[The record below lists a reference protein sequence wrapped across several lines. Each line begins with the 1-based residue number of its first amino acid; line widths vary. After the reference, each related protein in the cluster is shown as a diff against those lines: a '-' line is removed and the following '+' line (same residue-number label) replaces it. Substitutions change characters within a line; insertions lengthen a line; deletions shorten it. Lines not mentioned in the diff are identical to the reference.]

1 MTMNAIT
8 ITGYKPYELNI
19 RDDKD
24 EKILVIKEA
33 IKRSLLRY
41 LENGVEWVLLS
52 GQPGVETWAFDLI
65 QELKEAYTIYTA
77 IVPPFMEQEKVWKEP
92 VQDKYYQMI
101 QQADFY
107 QPLMNKPYEHPRQY
121 VTKDKWF
128 IEKTDACILVYEE
141 EHGGSPKYFEELART
156 YQESHMYEMDVI
168 SSFTLEDIAR
178 EMNEL

>member
-77 IVPPFMEQEKVWKEP
+77 IVPPFMEQEKYGKSP
-92 VQDKYYQMI
+92 FRKNI
-101 QQADFY
+101 
-107 QPLMNKPYEHPRQY
+107 
-121 VTKDKWF
+121 TK
-128 IEKTDACILVYEE
+128 
-141 EHGGSPKYFEELART
+141 
-156 YQESHMYEMDVI
+156 
-168 SSFTLEDIAR
+168 
-178 EMNEL
+178 

>member
-65 QELKEAYTIYTA
+65 QELKKHTPSIQPSFHHLWNKKKYGKS
-77 IVPPFMEQEKVWKEP
+77 PFRKN
-92 VQDKYYQMI
+92 I
-101 QQADFY
+101 
-107 QPLMNKPYEHPRQY
+107 
-121 VTKDKWF
+121 TK
-128 IEKTDACILVYEE
+128 
-141 EHGGSPKYFEELART
+141 
-156 YQESHMYEMDVI
+156 
-168 SSFTLEDIAR
+168 
-178 EMNEL
+178 

>member
-1 MTMNAIT
+1 MNAIT

-92 VQDKYYQMI
+92 VQEKYYQMI

-107 QPLMNKPYEHPRQY
+107 QPLMNKPYEHRGSMSPRINGLLKKQ
-121 VTKDKWF
+121 T
-128 IEKTDACILVYEE
+128 LVYSFMKKNMEAHRNISKNWQE
-141 EHGGSPKYFEELART
+141 RT
-156 YQESHMYEMDVI
+156 KKVI
-168 SSFTLEDIAR
+168 CMKWMLFHL
-178 EMNEL
+178 LH

>member
-65 QELKEAYTIYTA
+65 Q
-77 IVPPFMEQEKVWKEP
+77 
-92 VQDKYYQMI
+92 
-101 QQADFY
+101 
-107 QPLMNKPYEHPRQY
+107 
-121 VTKDKWF
+121 
-128 IEKTDACILVYEE
+128 
-141 EHGGSPKYFEELART
+141 
-156 YQESHMYEMDVI
+156 
-168 SSFTLEDIAR
+168 
-178 EMNEL
+178 